1 MELRVN
7 GEDRSFDGSTLHEL
21 IASMGLDTSRVAVEL
36 NGGIVPRAEFG
47 DVGLNDGDS
56 LEIVHFV
63 GGG

>member
-7 GEDRSFDGSTLHEL
+7 GENRSFDGCTLHDLIGSMEL
-21 IASMGLDTSRVAVEL
+21 NPSRVAVEL
-36 NGGIVPRAEFG
+36 NGNIVPRAEFSNTN
-47 DVGLNDGDS
+47 LKNGDS

>member
-21 IASMGLDTSRVAVEL
+21 IASMDLNPGRVAVEL
-36 NGGIVPRAEFG
+36 NGNIIPRSEFSN
-47 DVGLNDGDS
+47 VKLKNGDS